1 MSLLIKREDPKS
13 MDQNQQE
20 KEKEIGEEQQQ
31 THL

>member
-1 MSLLIKREDPKS
+1 MSLLIKREDPNS

-20 KEKEIGEEQQQ
+20 KEKEIAEEQQQ